1 MGPLS
6 STDDQPGIGVS
17 TTVGRLFW
25 RAVGRTRTVQVV
37 RERERERGAVWYP
50 MDGRWQVSLVRFQL
64 RDQVSALSELPS
76 QPHCQCTVQWAGGL
90 SISIRGD
97 SRGM

>member
-1 MGPLS
+1 MDDDGMGPLS

-37 RERERERGAVWYP
+37 RERERKRSCLVSNGRAVAGQPGQVPASRSSKCSLGASIATTLSVYRAVG
-50 MDGRWQVSLVRFQL
+50 GRAKYIHSW
-64 RDQVSALSELPS
+64 
-76 QPHCQCTVQWAGGL
+76 
-90 SISIRGD
+90 
-97 SRGM
+97 

>member
-1 MGPLS
+1 MMMGPLS

-37 RERERERGAVWYP
+37 VREREKEELSGIQWTGG
-50 MDGRWQVSLVRFQL
+50 GR
-64 RDQVSALSELPS
+64 SAWSGS
-76 QPHCQCTVQWAGGL
+76 SFA
-90 SISIRGD
+90 IK
-97 SRGM
+97 